1 MSYELKEIRIHVSE
15 LALGMHVVR
24 LDIPWEQTDFLMQ
37 GFVLNHAEEI
47 ETLQK
52 LCEHVYIEARLHH
65 KPVIGAAPA
74 APDKTVLH
82 SRITRKEPEPGGA
95 PVNRGKVYKER
106 HAVDDQRN
114 RLTYINKIDVT
125 REMANARTSYDNARA
140 LAKSIMTGIRLG
152 RAVDMNQAREVVDD
166 CVESVL
172 RNGDALLLLT
182 KLKDQHA
189 YTAEHC
195 LNVCIL
201 SATFGRHLG
210 MLEDEIRKI
219 ALCGLLH
226 DIGKSQVPADIL
238 EKPSTLTPEEFR
250 IVQDHAKLGR
260 DILMGVAKVDHATV
274 DVAYN
279 HHERMDGSG
288 YPRGIKSTQI
298 PYFAK
303 VVSLCDTY
311 DAITSNRIYDK
322 GRASMEA
329 LDIIHRGRGV
339 QFEESLAKEFIRCIG
354 IYPPGSI
361 VVLSSGEVGIVIAS
375 NPKNKL
381 RPQVLL
387 VRDENKGKREKYRM
401 IDLITNPLDPR
412 GNVYNLVKEV
422 PDGTYGVDLKA
433 FLRKGLVLSA
443 PLIYEA

>member
-1 MSYELKEIRIHVSE
+1 VSYELKEVKIHVSQ
-15 LALGMHVVR
+15 LALGMNVVR
-24 LDIPWEQTDFLMQ
+24 LDIPWEQTEFLLQ
-37 GFVLNHAEEI
+37 GFVINHVGEI
-47 ETLQK
+47 EALQDC
-52 LCEHVYIEARLHH
+52 CEHVYIEAKLHH
-65 KPVIGAAPA
+65 KPVIDVPKND
-74 APDKTVLH
+74 PDSTSIY
-82 SRITRKEPEPGGA
+82 SRVVKKEPDPKAVSTGK
-95 PVNRGKVYKER
+95 GKVYKER
-106 HAVDDQRN
+106 HSVDDQKT

-125 REMANARTSYDNARA
+125 REMVNARTSYDAARDLAKDIMSGIRMGRTIDMHQARA
-140 LAKSIMTGIRLG
+140 
-152 RAVDMNQAREVVDD
+152 VVDD

-201 SATFGRHLG
+201 AATFARHLG
-210 MLEDEIRKI
+210 LLEDEIRKL

-226 DIGKSQVPADIL
+226 DIGKSRVPAVIL
-238 EKPSTLTPEEFR
+238 EKPSSLTPEEFR
-250 IVQDHAKLGR
+250 LVQDHAVFGR
-260 DILMGVAKVDHATV
+260 DILMGVSKVDHATV

-288 YPRGIKSTQI
+288 YPRGIKSSQI

-303 VVSLCDTY
+303 VIAVCDTY

-329 LDIIHRGRGV
+329 LDIIHRGKGG
-339 QFEESLAKEFIRCIG
+339 QFDEELAKEFIRCIG

-361 VVLSSGEVGIVIAS
+361 VVLSGGEVGIVIAS

-387 VRDENKGKREKYRM
+387 VRDQNKAKREKYRM
-401 IDLITNPLDPR
+401 IDLIVNPTDPE

-422 PDGTYGVDLKA
+422 PDGTYGVDLKT

-443 PLIYEA
+443 PLIYES